1 MKRLTYIILALSFV
15 ACTGNETKPIKNK
28 ESIVLSTTRTEKSVE
43 EPNGGGL
50 DFVYQRLTESPAS
63 PIHLNSETWK
73 TFSDSIL
80 FIYNFSGNLDSIA
93 NDLINEYDAV
103 VSDLEDYNTPWFL
116 EVVESEHYNTPEW
129 LGLTIY
135 TNSYM
140 GGAHPNENFFFIHI
154 NPQSSTF
161 YTIDSITNQKSELKA
176 RVLNKLREKNR
187 SIDSIPHINNFSLSA
202 DSIMF
207 FYNTFEI
214 TDFSEGAQSATFSR
228 SELADLITL
237 K

>member
-1 MKRLTYIILALSFV
+1 MKRLSYFILALSLM
-15 ACTGNETKPIKNK
+15 ACTENETKPIKNK
-28 ESIVLSTTRTEKSVE
+28 ESIVLSTTRTEKSIE

-80 FIYNFSGNLDSIA
+80 FVYNFSGNLDSIA
-93 NDLINEYDAV
+93 NDLIKEYDEV
-103 VSDLEDYNTPWFL
+103 VKDLEDYNTPWFL
-116 EVVESEHYNTPEW
+116 EVVESEHYNTPDW

-135 TNSYM
+135 TNSFM
-140 GGAHPNENFFFIHI
+140 GGAHASENFFFIHI
-154 NPQSSTF
+154 NPQNSTF
-161 YTIDSITNQKSELKA
+161 YTIDSITDNKQELKA
-176 RVLNKLREKNR
+176 RVLQRLKEKNTT
-187 SIDSIPHINNFSLSA
+187 IDSIPHVKNFSLSA

-214 TDFSEGAQSATFSR
+214 TDFSDGAQSATFSKT
-228 SELADLITL
+228 ELSDLINI

>member
-1 MKRLTYIILALSFV
+1 MKRLTYIILALTFV
-15 ACTGNETKPIKNK
+15 DCTESKTKPIKNK
-28 ESIVLSTTRTEKSVE
+28 ESIVLSTTRTEKSIE
-43 EPNGGGL
+43 ETNGGGL
-50 DFVYQRLTESPAS
+50 DFVYQRLSESPTS
-63 PIHLNSETWK
+63 PIHLNEETWK

-93 NDLINEYDAV
+93 NDLSAEYNEV
-103 VSDLEDYNTPWFL
+103 VKDFPDYYTPWFL

-140 GGAHPNENFFFIHI
+140 GGAHPTENFYFVHI
-154 NPQSSTF
+154 NPQTSNF
-161 YTIDSITNQKSELKA
+161 FTIDSIAENKEELYL
-176 RVLNKLREKNR
+176 RVLNRLREKN
-187 SIDSIPHINNFSLSA
+187 STIDTIPHIKNFSLSA

-207 FYNTFEI
+207 FYNVYEVTSY
-214 TDFSEGAQSATFSR
+214 SEGAQAATFSR
-228 SELADLITL
+228 SELSDIISF